1 MKNPSIYALALA
13 GLLLAGS
20 AASAQRQPA
29 PGGKPVVREKIVIVD
44 KDGKEHVYDS
54 EGTPVRR
61 GYLGV
66 GLTDLSPE
74 LRAHFGVPEDS
85 GVMVSS
91 VEDGS
96 PADKAG
102 VKVGDIIASLD
113 GKDVKSSWDIRSQV
127 RELKE
132 GEQVPITVYRDGKA
146 QNLSAAIAMRER
158 PELDMAPFLFRRGAG
173 DGDGEPMVFNLDRE
187 RLRNLLPPGQG
198 TPGEGDV
205 LLRRMRSP
213 REAELEKR
221 LKELEKRL
229 ADLEKLLEKK

>member
-1 MKNPSIYALALA
+1 MKNPSILALA

-20 AASAQRQPA
+20 AAWAQKQPT
-29 PGGKPVVREKIVIVD
+29 PTPKPVMREKIVVVD
-44 KDGKEHVYDS
+44 KDGKQHVWDS

-61 GYLGV
+61 GFLGV
-66 GLTDLSPE
+66 GLTELTPE

-102 VKVGDIIASLD
+102 IRVGDIIASLD

-132 GEQVPITVYRDGKA
+132 GEQVPMTVYRDGKA

-158 PELDMAPFLFRRGAG
+158 PELDMAPMLFRG
-173 DGDGEPMVFNLDRE
+173 GDGEHQPMVFHLDRE
-187 RLRNLLPPGQG
+187 QLRNMPRAMPGEPEMLLP
-198 TPGEGDV
+198 
-205 LLRRMRSP
+205 RMRSS

>member
-1 MKNPSIYALALA
+1 MKNPTVPALALA
-13 GLLLAGS
+13 GLMLAGS
-20 AASAQRQPA
+20 AWAGERQPA
-29 PGGKPVVREKIVIVD
+29 PAPNGKPVVREKIVIVD

-66 GLTDLSPE
+66 GLTELTPE
-74 LRAHFGVPEDS
+74 LRAHFGVPEDA
-85 GVMVSS
+85 GVMVGS

-102 VKVGDIIASLD
+102 LKVGDIIAALD
-113 GKDVKSSWDIRSQV
+113 GKDVKSSWDIRAQV

-132 GEQVPITVYRDGKA
+132 GEQVPLTVYRDGKA
-146 QNLSAAIAMRER
+146 QNLSATVAMRER
-158 PELDMAPFLFRRGAG
+158 PELDMAPLLFRGT
-173 DGDGEPMVFNLDRE
+173 GDGEHQPMILQLDRE
-187 RLRNLLPPGQG
+187 KLRNLPRAEGA
-198 TPGEGDV
+198 PGEGDV

-221 LKELEKRL
+221 LKELEKRI

>member
-1 MKNPSIYALALA
+1 MKNPSILALA

-20 AASAQRQPA
+20 AAWAQKPA
-29 PGGKPVVREKIVIVD
+29 PKPVTRERIVVVD
-44 KDGKEHVYDS
+44 KDGKEHVWDS

-66 GLTDLSPE
+66 GLTELSPE
-74 LRAHFGVPEDS
+74 LRAHFGVPEDA
-85 GVMVSS
+85 GVMVAS

-102 VKVGDIIASLD
+102 VKVGDIIASID
-113 GKDVKSSWDIRSQV
+113 GKDVKSSWDVRAQV

-132 GEQVPITVYRDGKA
+132 GEQVPFTVYRDGKA
-146 QNLSAAIAMRER
+146 QSLSATIAMRER
-158 PELDMAPFLFRRGAG
+158 PELDMAPFLFRG
-173 DGDGEPMVFNLDRE
+173 GDGENQPMVFHLDRE
-187 RLRNLLPPGQG
+187 QLRNLPRA
-198 TPGEGDV
+198 ERGDV
-205 LLRRMRSP
+205 LLPRMRSA

>member
-1 MKNPSIYALALA
+1 MKNPSVYALA

-20 AASAQRQPA
+20 AAWAQKQPT
-29 PGGKPVVREKIVIVD
+29 PTPRPVMREKIVVVD
-44 KDGKEHVYDS
+44 KDGKEHVWDS
-54 EGTPVRR
+54 EGKPVRR
-61 GYLGV
+61 GFLGV

-74 LRAHFGVPEDS
+74 LRAHFGAPEDA

-102 VKVGDIIASLD
+102 VKVGDIIASID
-113 GKDVKSSWDIRSQV
+113 GKDVKSSWDIRSQI
-127 RELKE
+127 RELKD
-132 GEQVPITVYRDGKA
+132 GEQVPFTVYRDGKA

-158 PELDMAPFLFRRGAG
+158 PELDMAPFLFRG
-173 DGDGEPMVFNLDRE
+173 DGEGEPMVFHLDRE
-187 RLRNLLPPGQG
+187 RLRDLPPAAR
-198 TPGEGDV
+198 GDV
-205 LLRRMRSP
+205 LLPRRSA

>member
-1 MKNPSIYALALA
+1 MKNKSVPALALA
-13 GLLLAGS
+13 GLMLAGS
-20 AASAQRQPA
+20 AAWAQKQPT
-29 PGGKPVVREKIVIVD
+29 PPPNEKQVVREKIVWVD
-44 KDGKEHVYDS
+44 KDGTEHVWDS

-66 GLTDLSPE
+66 GLTELTPE
-74 LRAHFGVPEDS
+74 LREHFGAPEDA

-102 VKVGDIIASLD
+102 LQVGDIIAALD
-113 GKDVKSSWDIRSQV
+113 SKDVKSSWDIRSQV

-146 QNLSAAIAMRER
+146 QNLSATVVLRER
-158 PELDMAPFLFRRGAG
+158 PELDMAPLLFRG
-173 DGDGEPMVFNLDRE
+173 GDGEHQPMVFQLDRE
-187 RLRNLLPPGQG
+187 RLRNMPRAENGELLVAP
-198 TPGEGDV
+198 
-205 LLRRMRSP
+205 RMRSA

-221 LKELEKRL
+221 LKELEKRI

>member
-1 MKNPSIYALALA
+1 MKNPFVYALA

-20 AASAQRQPA
+20 AAWAQKQPT
-29 PGGKPVVREKIVIVD
+29 PNPKPVVREKIVVVD
-44 KDGKEHVYDS
+44 KDGKEHTFDS
-54 EGTPVRR
+54 RGMLARR
-61 GYLGV
+61 GFLGV
-66 GLTDLSPE
+66 GLTELTPE
-74 LRAHFGVPEDS
+74 LRAHFGVPEDA

-102 VKVGDIIASLD
+102 VQVGDIIASID

-132 GEQVPITVYRDGKA
+132 GEQVPFMVYRDGKA
-146 QNLSAAIAMRER
+146 HNLSATIAMRER
-158 PELDMAPFLFRRGAG
+158 PELDMAPLLFRG
-173 DGDGEPMVFNLDRE
+173 GDGEHQPMVFHLDRE
-187 RLRNLLPPGQG
+187 RLRNLPR
-198 TPGEGDV
+198 GEDGDV
-205 LLRRMRSP
+205 LLPRMRSG

-229 ADLEKLLEKK
+229 AELEKLLEKK

>member
-1 MKNPSIYALALA
+1 MKNPSVYALA

-20 AASAQRQPA
+20 AAWAQKQPT
-29 PGGKPVVREKIVIVD
+29 PKPVVREKIVVVD
-44 KDGKEHVYDS
+44 KDGKEHVWDS
-54 EGTPVRR
+54 EGKPVRR

-66 GLTDLSPE
+66 GLTELTPE
-74 LRAHFGVPEDS
+74 LRAHFGVPEDA
-85 GVMVSS
+85 GVMVAS

-102 VKVGDIIASLD
+102 VKVGDIIAALD
-113 GKDVKSSWDIRSQV
+113 GKDVKSSWDIRAQV

-132 GEQVPITVYRDGKA
+132 GEQVPMTVYRDGKA

-158 PELDMAPFLFRRGAG
+158 PELDMAPFLFRGHG
-173 DGDGEPMVFNLDRE
+173 EGEGEPMVFHLDRE
-187 RLRNLLPPGQG
+187 KLLNLPR
-198 TPGEGDV
+198 GEGGDMLV
-205 LLRRMRSP
+205 PGMRSA
-213 REAELEKR
+213 REAALEKR